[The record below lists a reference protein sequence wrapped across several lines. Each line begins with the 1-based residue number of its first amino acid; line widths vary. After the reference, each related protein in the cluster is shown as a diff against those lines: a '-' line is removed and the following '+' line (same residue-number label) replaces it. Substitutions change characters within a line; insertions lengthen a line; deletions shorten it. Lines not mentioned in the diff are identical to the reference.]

1 MKICVV
7 VDGSFFE
14 KETKSANQLMLEMK
28 LKEFKQKVSF
38 ENELIIKDSN
48 ERSEFPEGVLER
60 ICS

>member
-14 KETKSANQLMLEMK
+14 KETKSVNQLMFQMK

-38 ENELIIKDSN
+38 ENEQINKRL
-48 ERSEFPEGVLER
+48 
-60 ICS
+60 

>member
-38 ENELIIKDSN
+38 ENELINK
-48 ERSEFPEGVLER
+48 RL
-60 ICS
+60 

>member
-1 MKICVV
+1 MEVSLKKKQNLLTN
-7 VDGSFFE
+7 F
-14 KETKSANQLMLEMK
+14 MLQMK